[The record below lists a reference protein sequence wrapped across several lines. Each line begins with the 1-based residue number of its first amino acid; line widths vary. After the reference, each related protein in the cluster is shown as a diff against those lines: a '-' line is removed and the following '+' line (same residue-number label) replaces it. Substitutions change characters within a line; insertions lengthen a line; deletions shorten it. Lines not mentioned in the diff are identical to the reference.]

1 MRLKI
6 ISDGTLAGTSIVDI
20 DTEQPLRNV
29 RAVEWGFD
37 ALALTYRDS
46 EQESIPCRAWA
57 KVHFVN
63 VPVEIIAET
72 DDAPDRETLLQ
83 IIGMLAQGVALADA
97 VKLPRFARVRA
108 ALDLLTQPPP
118 KT

>member
-1 MRLKI
+1 LRLKI
-6 ISDGTLAGTSIVDI
+6 ISDGTIAGTSIVDL
-20 DTEQPLRNV
+20 DSEQPLRNV

-37 ALALTYRDS
+37 ATALIEAQGD
-46 EQESIPCRAWA
+46 EPGPEPRAWA
-57 KVHFVN
+57 KVLFVN
-63 VPVEIIAET
+63 VPVEIIAAT